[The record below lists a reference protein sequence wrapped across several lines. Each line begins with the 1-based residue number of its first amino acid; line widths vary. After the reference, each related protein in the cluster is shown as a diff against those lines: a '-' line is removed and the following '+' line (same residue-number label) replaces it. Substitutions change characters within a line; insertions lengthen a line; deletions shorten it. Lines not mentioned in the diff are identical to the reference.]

1 VVAGPVHV
9 QPTRPASAAKK
20 PSEGRP

>member
-9 QPTRPASAAKK
+9 QPPRHAPMSRN